1 MVAMFCRCAPKRRG
15 KWKALFMDRVR
26 PELLRILAEF
36 SEKLRER
43 REELQSAAAV
53 LSALDLAFA
62 KAEFA
67 RHYEATIPRFSEAR
81 ELVLEEARHP
91 LLERA
96 LQAVGRR
103 PVPLN
108 MELRAPQTLMVISG
122 PNTGGKTV
130 TLKTL
135 GAVVLMAQAGLPVP
149 AKEARLPV
157 FTRVLADFGDQ

>member
-1 MVAMFCRCAPKRRG
+1 MFCRCAPKRRG

-26 PELLRILAEF
+26 PELLSTLNLWKRFPSITNWLSFKTAKKRRF
-36 SEKLRER
+36 AAFWEKLRNR
-43 REELQSAAAV
+43 REELLSAAAV

-135 GAVVLMAQAGLPVP
+135 GAV
-149 AKEARLPV
+149 
-157 FTRVLADFGDQ
+157 